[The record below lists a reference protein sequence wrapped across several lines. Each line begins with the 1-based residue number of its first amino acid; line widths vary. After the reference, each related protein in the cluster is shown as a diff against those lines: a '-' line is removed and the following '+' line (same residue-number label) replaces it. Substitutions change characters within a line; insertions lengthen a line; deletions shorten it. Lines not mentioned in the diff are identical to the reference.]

1 MSSLKKIAHDK
12 LPKFYGIIKS
22 SYYGFHRI
30 FSGKMQHEV
39 VFEKIYR
46 TNAWGDPESVS
57 GAGSNSVNTAVI
69 KKELPALVRELN
81 AHSLLDIPCGD
92 FFWMK
97 DVALSVE
104 RYIGADIVGELVQR
118 NIEKFRNDRCTFL
131 RLDVLR
137 EELPQVDI
145 ILCRDLLPH
154 FSFRQIT
161 TALEHIKRSHSQY
174 LLTSTYVARP
184 ANTDI
189 QLGGFRPLNLQVE
202 PFNFP
207 APLKII
213 NEHCV
218 YGDGEYF
225 DKSLALWKIDDVPSL
240 PVRA

>member
-1 MSSLKKIAHDK
+1 MTTVKEITRAK
-12 LPKFYGIIKS
+12 LPIFYRAVKS
-22 SYYGFHRI
+22 LYYGFHRI
-30 FSGKMQHEV
+30 FRGKMQHEI
-39 VFEKIYR
+39 VFNKIYR

-81 AHSLLDIPCGD
+81 AQRMLDIPCGD

-104 RYIGADIVGELVQR
+104 RYIGADIVGGLVQR
-118 NIEKFRNDRCTFL
+118 NIKQFGNDQRTFL
-131 RLDVLR
+131 RLDVLK
-137 EELPQVDI
+137 EDLPQVDI

-154 FSFRQIT
+154 FSFRQIAA
-161 TALEHIKRSHSQY
+161 ALEHIKRSHSKY

-189 QLGGFRPLNLQVE
+189 QLGGFRPLNLQAE

-207 APLKII
+207 VPLKII

-218 YGDGEYF
+218 YGDGAYS
-225 DKSLALWKIDDVPSL
+225 DKSLALWKIDDIP
-240 PVRA
+240 A